1 MLQRITFRLTALVLA
16 TLLFGST
23 AKEALGLGCP
33 HHELPPAGAAAAVV
47 PHGQGHGQRHLPDH
61 FQDHQITPSGTPVV
75 APFDGASA
83 DPSSAEAATEAATD
97 AAATLPPDHDT
108 PCTCLGHCC
117 GAPVTAFASG
127 DAALLL
133 TATAPGVDPLASES
147 EVDLPGPAPFT
158 LHLANA
164 PPRGH

>member
-47 PHGQGHGQRHLPDH
+47 PHGQHYAPGHGPAHSPN
-61 FQDHQITPSGTPVV
+61 HQI
-75 APFDGASA
+75 APFDAASA
-83 DPSSAEAATEAATD
+83 DQSSAAADTATD

-133 TATAPGVDPLASES
+133 TATAPGVDPLAPES

-164 PPRGH
+164 PPRAH

>member
-47 PHGQGHGQRHLPDH
+47 PHGQGHGQGHLPDH

-83 DPSSAEAATEAATD
+83 DPSSAEAATD

-117 GAPVTAFASG
+117 GAPATALASDG
-127 DAALLL
+127 AAPLLV
-133 TATAPGVDPLASES
+133 ATAPGAAPLAPES
-147 EVDLPGPAPFT
+147 EVNLPGPAPFT

-164 PPRGH
+164 PPRAH